1 MTAVGARSVTA
12 AALLAGV
19 VVAGWQ
25 LGLVRADYWAQLDP
39 WATFL
44 VGGLAMLCGTLVFGF
59 WRLAQRSEYYFRIG
73 ERLPWT
79 AETQVIGWRGR
90 ALLVGHAAQV
100 EVLDFPPAVQRVLY
114 VAMFIGVGIATVN
127 NRAVALLREAPAAL
141 GRSGTE
147 YCPEAAPAVAEP
159 TQPQGCKLVI
169 RAYQLGYATSL
180 GSCAPT
186 APTAGARRHAPV
198 CKKRQRD
205 EPYLHY
211 VWRLLDRLGGDD
223 PPAAHR
229 VPEGV
234 PEGGI
239 SRFQYQLDHVAVLME
254 STGDS
259 VAMRSRSSHHLF
271 TNLSDPRAS
280 AGDRMRGALERG
292 CGGRLAQLAHFP
304 RFPDTEAGKSALL
317 EHVIDQLMF
326 NPAYKPVVA
335 QCGEVIIHWGAPP
348 DTCARLVARPRDV
361 LAEQGALAAVDELLV
376 WRRRKAELARLHL
389 RELGEPAPADRVV
402 SFQCVMFGG
411 VDQPP
416 VEHAVALDGDS
427 LRVREVRMAPLGGD
441 GASQIRLYKRLAE
454 LFAEGFGYGRL
465 TSAESFGA
473 KAADATMVAAFR
485 DPSLLLTKL
494 DLLRDA
500 DLFLGN
506 EWLTDRPDL
515 LEVYPYHVHLKN
527 FVEIFRRQYQLHR
540 GRL

>member
-1 MTAVGARSVTA
+1 VIAVGARSVTA

-59 WRLAQRSEYYFRIG
+59 WRLAQRSEYYFRVG

-100 EVLDFPPAVQRVLY
+100 DVLDLPPAALRVLY

-127 NRAVALLREAPAAL
+127 NRAVALLRETPAAL

-147 YCPEAAPAVAEP
+147 YCPEVAPAAAEP
-159 TQPQGCKLVI
+159 TQPQGCKLVL

-180 GSCAPT
+180 GSCAPRAA
-186 APTAGARRHAPV
+186 APRREPV
-198 CKKRQRD
+198 CTKRQRD

-211 VWRLLDRLGGDD
+211 AWRLLDRLGDED
-223 PPAAHR
+223 RPVASAA
-229 VPEGV
+229 PGV
-234 PEGGI
+234 PAGAI
-239 SRFQYQLDHVAVLME
+239 SRLQYQLEHVAVLMD
-254 STGDS
+254 STADS

-271 TNLSDPRAS
+271 TNLRDPRAT
-280 AGDRMRGALERG
+280 AGDRLRGALERG
-292 CGGRLAQLAHFP
+292 CGARLAQLAHFP
-304 RFPDTEAGKSALL
+304 RFPDTEAGTSALL

-335 QCGEVIIHWGAPP
+335 QCGEVILHWGAPP
-348 DTCARLVARPRDV
+348 DTCTRLVARPRDV

-389 RELGEPAPADRVV
+389 RELGVPAPADRVV

-411 VDQPP
+411 AEQAP
-416 VEHAVALDGDS
+416 VEHTVALDGDA
-427 LRVREVRMAPLGGD
+427 LAVREVRMAPLGGD

-465 TSAESFGA
+465 TSAESIGA

-527 FVEIFRRQYQLHR
+527 FVEIFRRQYQQHR

>member
-1 MTAVGARSVTA
+1 VTAVGARSVTA
-12 AALLAGV
+12 AALLTGV
-19 VVAGWQ
+19 VVAGWR
-25 LGLVRADYWAQLDP
+25 LGLVRADYWEQLDP
-39 WATFL
+39 WAAFL

-79 AETQVIGWRGR
+79 AETQLLGWRGR

-100 EVLDFPPAVQRVLY
+100 DVIDFPPAVQRVLY
-114 VAMFIGVGIATVN
+114 VAMFIGVGIVTVN
-127 NRAVALLREAPAAL
+127 NRAVALLRETPAAI

-147 YCPEAAPAVAEP
+147 YCADAAPVAAEP
-159 TQPQGCKLVI
+159 AQPQGCKLVI

-180 GSCAPT
+180 GSCAPKE
-186 APTAGARRHAPV
+186 AAVRHEPV

-211 VWRLLDRLGGDD
+211 VWRLLDTRLAGDD
-223 PPAAHR
+223 LPAAAQ
-229 VPEGV
+229 P
-234 PEGGI
+234 GGLDK
-239 SRFQYQLDHVAVLME
+239 FHYQLDHVEALLD

-259 VAMRSRSSHHLF
+259 VAMRPRSSHHLF
-271 TNLSDPRAS
+271 TNLADPRPALD
-280 AGDRMRGALERG
+280 DRMRTALERG
-292 CGGRLAQLAHFP
+292 CGARLAHLAHFP
-304 RFPDTEAGKSALL
+304 RMPDTEAGKSLLL

-335 QCGEVIIHWGAPP
+335 QCGEIIIHWGAPP
-348 DTCARLVARPRDV
+348 DTCTRLVAQPRAV
-361 LAEQGALAAVDELLV
+361 LAEQGALAAVDELLA
-376 WRRRKAELARLHL
+376 WRQRKAELAVLHL
-389 RELGEPAPADRVV
+389 RELGAPAPADRVA
-402 SFQCVMFGG
+402 SFQCLMFGAA
-411 VDQPP
+411 DQPP
-416 VEHAVALDGDS
+416 TEHTVELGGDK
-427 LRVREVRMAPLGGD
+427 LAVREVRMAALGGD
-441 GASQIRLYKRLAE
+441 GASQIRLYKRVAE
-454 LFAEGFGYGRL
+454 LFADGFGYGRL
-465 TSAESFGA
+465 TSAESIGA

-527 FVEIFRRQYQLHR
+527 FVEIFRRQYKLHR